1 MKKVMVIGCPGSG
14 KSTFSRALH
23 QLTGL
28 PLYHLDMLN
37 WNDDKTTVPKAVFIE
52 RLKGVIQGDWWIIDG
67 NYGST
72 MELRMNACD
81 TIFFLDYP
89 LEVCMDGVRE
99 RMGQPR
105 SDMPWVETEEDQDF
119 IRFITDYHSVSRPVV
134 LELLEKHAGKE
145 IFIFSSRREAED
157 YLADLSSDV

>member
-23 QLTGL
+23 QVTGL

-37 WNDDKTTVPKAVFIE
+37 WNGDKTTVPKAVFIE
-52 RLKGVIQGDWWIIDG
+52 RLKDVIQGDSWIIDG

-81 TIFFLDYP
+81 TVFFLDYP
-89 LEVCMDGVRE
+89 VEVCLDGVMCRK
-99 RMGQPR
+99 GQPR
-105 SDMPWVETEEDQDF
+105 SDMPWVETGEDPDF
-119 IRFITDYHSVSRPVV
+119 IRFIKEYQSVSRPSVMQ
-134 LELLEKHAGKE
+134 LLEKYAGKE
-145 IFIFSSRREAED
+145 ILIFSSRKEAEN
-157 YLADLSSDV
+157 YLERRSSNV